1 MNGAWLGGPCPQC
14 GDDMPARV
22 VHCRTCRALLNS
34 ELTEDS
40 VEIPVFVPLPELAVV
55 EEGAASGGH
64 YVECPGCHE
73 ELRIHARY
81 WLKQVQCKHCRHTFR
96 YDKSIVVKAI
106 YTKCPHCQN
115 EIRANSRYVGMKV
128 ACKFCGG
135 HLQLHD
141 AIRSGE

>member
-1 MNGAWLGGPCPQC
+1 MNGAWPGGPCPQC

-40 VEIPVFVPLPELAVV
+40 VEIPVFVPLTVIEAI
-55 EEGAASGGH
+55 AAAPPKGH

-73 ELRIHARY
+73 ELRIHVKYLNQKVR
-81 WLKQVQCKHCRHTFR
+81 CKHCDKPFR
-96 YDKSIVVKAI
+96 YDDTVTVLAM
-106 YTKCPHCQN
+106 YTQCPHCKN
-115 EIRANSRYVGMKV
+115 EIRASSKHIGTRA

-135 HLQLHD
+135 HIELLP
-141 AIRSGE
+141 APE